1 MRTRSNMSALPAF
14 FVILI
19 ILAVIYY
26 SYGDRYRDI
35 PNDINSVGEYTD
47 DAATTTRIKAA
58 LALNTQVSALD
69 IHVET
74 INNNVILTGRVPT
87 DNARRVADEIVR
99 ATKGVVTVSNNLL
112 VDTRIQAAS
121 GTR

>member
-1 MRTRSNMSALPAF
+1 MRTRSNMSALPAV

-74 INNNVILTGRVPT
+74 NNNNVILTGRVPT